1 MINFDVCKIRGK
13 LSQVI
18 RKVLSSK
25 NYLGTLVRAIFQLNE
40 WRKFVKLD
48 NTTLEIFSF
57 SFFCGDSTS
66 GEVLVKRFCF
76 EHLCLHAVIV
86 KNE

>member
-40 WRKFVKLD
+40 WKKFVKLD
-48 NTTLEIFSF
+48 NVGNIPFF
-57 SFFCGDSTS
+57 FFCGDGIL
-66 GEVLVKRFCF
+66 GEVMVNRICF
-76 EHLCLHAVIV
+76 DHLCLHAVIV

>member
-48 NTTLEIFSF
+48 NVGNIL
-57 SFFCGDSTS
+57 FFFYNKEEEQFWRIVRAFLWGARRLLDSDES
-66 GEVLVKRFCF
+66 LRCW
-76 EHLCLHAVIV
+76 
-86 KNE
+86 